1 MGNKLIR
8 KRESLVGSAASP
20 EQKPT
25 KDQTVAP
32 DGTPAQKTVPAE
44 KLDVVVGEE
53 VAKVSCLPGE
63 QCVSKLETAPEAD
76 PKPNPEACAVEPAPE
91 PTPAVDG
98 ENDLS
103 SMSSSPSVE
112 MSTPDGTPQPYQTP
126 TEVLLSE
133 GAGDDAAAALE
144 SSSLD
149 PETPEEE
156 PEPAEKP
163 AEVEAAG
170 DTKQREE
177 SVKESLK
184 ELNLNAGTESDLL
197 DDIPIDTCTDTAQ
210 VM

>member
-1 MGNKLIR
+1 MGNKIIR
-8 KRESLVGSAASP
+8 KRESPVGSAASP
-20 EQKPT
+20 EQRPT

-32 DGTPAQKTVPAE
+32 DGTPAQKTVARE
-44 KLDVVVGEE
+44 NLDVVVGEE

-91 PTPAVDG
+91 PTPAVDT
-98 ENDLS
+98 ENGLS
-103 SMSSSPSVE
+103 YMSSAPSVE
-112 MSTPDGTPQPYQTP
+112 MSTPDGTSQPYQTP

-133 GAGDDAAAALE
+133 RAGDDAAAALQ
-144 SSSLD
+144 SCSFD

-177 SVKESLK
+177 SVNESLK
-184 ELNLNAGTESDLL
+184 ELNLNAGIESDLL
-197 DDIPIDTCTDTAQ
+197 DDTSTNTAQ